1 MSQNCL
7 KLNTGK
13 TEVLFF
19 GHDASFWQP
28 SWWPQELGEI
38 PNPVSKV
45 KNLGVYFDT
54 KLPFEGQISTIASTC
69 FFTIKTNRKI
79 WPIIPLELQKA
90 VVTALILSQIDYC
103 IGLFLNIQSRF
114 LNKMQVLQNA
124 AAHLLLA
131 ISKHQ
136 SVARALPILHWLPV
150 KRRIKFKA
158 LCIAFK
164 ALHGLGLD

>member
-1 MSQNCL
+1 MSPPSALSKSFSFKTVSYADDTQIEASFLGDSTDTALRFHHCLREVGHWMSQNCL

-54 KLPFEGQISTIASTC
+54 KLPFEGQISAIASTC

-79 WPIIPLELQKA
+79 
-90 VVTALILSQIDYC
+90 
-103 IGLFLNIQSRF
+103 
-114 LNKMQVLQNA
+114 
-124 AAHLLLA
+124 
-131 ISKHQ
+131 
-136 SVARALPILHWLPV
+136 
-150 KRRIKFKA
+150 
-158 LCIAFK
+158 
-164 ALHGLGLD
+164 